1 MGNGGRGGACGYCL
15 HNQIKTWREAFFIFL
30 FFMERKRFAT
40 CSIFKKSVYPSG
52 ATIPVVVE
60 VGEH

>member
-1 MGNGGRGGACGYCL
+1 MAIAYTIKL
-15 HNQIKTWREAFFIFL
+15 KTWREAFFIIL
-30 FFMERKRFAT
+30 LERKKICNLFQF
-40 CSIFKKSVYPSG
+40 SKKKSVYPSG

>member
-15 HNQIKTWREAFFIFL
+15 HNQIKTWREAFFFKKKFL
-30 FFMERKRFAT
+30 WIVQF
-40 CSIFKKSVYPSG
+40 FKKSVYPSG